1 MINLIAGAMLFSAVI
16 SLGAAAVPDY
26 FNWFDR
32 LKGGLLALLVVW
44 LFYAALVGFYLVGTG
59 LAELED
65 TRHEAELE
73 ERLQR

>member
-1 MINLIAGAMLFSAVI
+1 MINLIAGAIMFSAVL
-16 SLGAAAVPDY
+16 SLGAAAVPEY
-26 FNWFDR
+26 VKFWER
-32 LKGGLLALLVVW
+32 VKGGLLCLLVIW
-44 LFYAALVGFYLVGTG
+44 LVYVGLVAFYLVGTG